1 MNETNTSE
9 FTCDELAQQ
18 HTAELPNRDLLLA
31 LTVLGIPVVGVT
43 GINIS
48 IS

>member
-1 MNETNTSE
+1 MNETQTSE
-9 FTCDELAQQ
+9 FTCDELEQQ

-31 LTVLGIPVVGVT
+31 LTVLGIPLVGVT
-43 GINIS
+43 GINVS